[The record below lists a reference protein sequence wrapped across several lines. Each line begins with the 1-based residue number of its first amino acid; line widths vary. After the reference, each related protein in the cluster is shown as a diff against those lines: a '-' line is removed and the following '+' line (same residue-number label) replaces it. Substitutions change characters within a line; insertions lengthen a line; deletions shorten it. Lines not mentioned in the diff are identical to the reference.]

1 MTELREKALA
11 FAISHYLQISP
22 ENKSFTDICELVR
35 QNEWTED
42 LQLQE
47 IYKDC
52 AGEWVADEIEI
63 MASVLEVT
71 FG

>member
-1 MTELREKALA
+1 MTELRQKALA
-11 FAISHYLQISP
+11 FAVSHYLKIYPQG
-22 ENKSFTDICELVR
+22 NSFNEICELVR
-35 QNEWTED
+35 QNEWSDE

-47 IYKDC
+47 VYSDC

-63 MASVLEVT
+63 MASLLEVT